1 MGLLEDGSKSE
12 KIYWRIMG
20 ASAAIGAIFGF
31 LFVRDSPFSEIEIF
45 LVGRLLSAATA
56 AFGTTIIVTFLL
68 VPVGIIFF
76 ALEGAQGSH
85 KPFHKGAIFIFLI
98 LMGSAAMDLLIFQGQ
113 MVISPALYLLTTGDF
128 GPTYWGCEDWV
139 VEDMGEYC
147 ND

>member
-1 MGLLEDGSKSE
+1 MAFFDEDSKSR

-31 LFVRDSPFSEIEIF
+31 LFVQESPFSGIEIF
-45 LVGRLLSAATA
+45 LVGRLLSAATF

-68 VPVGIIFF
+68 VPVAIIFF
-76 ALEGAQGSH
+76 ALDGAREIH
-85 KPFHKGAIFIFLI
+85 NPFYQGAIFIYLI
-98 LMGSAAMDLLIFQGQ
+98 LMFSAAMDFLIFQGQ
-113 MVISPALYLLTTGDF
+113 LVISPAFYLLADGDF
-128 GPTYWGCEDWV
+128 GPTVWGCEDWV